1 MANRARRNEPRT
13 RNVNDLNQDQ
23 ESPENMMATIAAI
36 HRRMAEQDQRIAEQ
50 NGRIAEQD
58 EEIRNLRQ
66 QLQEVENEPSENRD
80 GNDSSRLDTEGESIR
95 TEQGGMAPP
104 VHQNNRQ
111 EPVYKR
117 FCQLNPAEFVGSSD
131 PLEAEEWL
139 SSIERILEFMELND
153 HEKVM
158 CASYMLR
165 KDARYW

>member
-1 MANRARRNEPRT
+1 MANRARRNKPRT

-23 ESPENMMATIAAI
+23 ESPENMMTTITAI
-36 HRRMAEQDQRIAEQ
+36 QRRMVEQDQRIVEQ
-50 NGRIAEQD
+50 NRRIAEQE

-66 QLQEVENEPSENRD
+66 QLQEVENEPSDNKG
-80 GNDSSRLDTEGESIR
+80 GNDSLRLETEGESIR

-104 VHQNNRQ
+104 VHQNYQQ

-117 FCQLNPAEFVGSSD
+117 FCQIKPAEFVGSSD

-139 SSIERILEFMELND
+139 SSIETILEFMELSD
-153 HEKVM
+153 REKVI

-165 KDARYW
+165 KDA